1 VSDRGYG
8 RPVQKAGKQ
17 VSFRYETLITKRLP
31 VAIETAAVNVV
42 CDAIRVLISGHRP
55 LAYVNRRWL
64 YEAE

>member
-1 VSDRGYG
+1 VSSRC
-8 RPVQKAGKQ
+8 
-17 VSFRYETLITKRLP
+17 ETPITKRLL

-42 CDAIRVLISGHRP
+42 SDAIRVLISGHRP